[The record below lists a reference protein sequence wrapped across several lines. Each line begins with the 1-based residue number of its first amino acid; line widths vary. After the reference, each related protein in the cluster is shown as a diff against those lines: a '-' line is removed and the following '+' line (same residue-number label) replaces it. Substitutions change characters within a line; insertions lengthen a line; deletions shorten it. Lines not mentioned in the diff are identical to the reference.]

1 MAAAVERDVYALFD
15 SRIEQTLPHR
25 VFPYRP
31 NKVSV
36 ANAIHRFLPGLTKV
50 VGLKNVR
57 TQVVQ
62 RIPVDRDVGS
72 TGVEVRR
79 LNEWNQAPL
88 RDRGR
93 GNILPSRATVARQ
106 LDRAVVAT
114 SPNNSFF
121 HRRWSNRHQ
130 RA

>member
-1 MAAAVERDVYALFD
+1 MAAAVERDVYTLFG

-25 VFPYRP
+25 VFPHRP

-36 ANAIHRFLPGLTKV
+36 ANAVHCFLPALTEV
-50 VGLKNVR
+50 MSLKNVR

-79 LNEWNQAPL
+79 LNQRNQAPL

-93 GNILPSRATVARQ
+93 GNILPSRATVA
-106 LDRAVVAT
+106 
-114 SPNNSFF
+114 
-121 HRRWSNRHQ
+121 
-130 RA
+130 